1 MKELIDCFNER
12 YTRKKEYI
20 CKDLKPVKL
29 LNDDEYSDFR
39 NDAGLINP
47 QEIHY
52 YPLFKVP
59 KIKDNRPASFGYILK
74 TDDKEYKG
82 IMRQRNNN
90 EYGNNSVKIVIN
102 EDEVVLDAYG
112 ISINVNNCFLTL
124 YIDSPELPKLEYPKN
139 KMDMYRAYNFIYN
152 VNNYISDMRIKNL
165 ISNINPL
172 FPENI
177 DEADLYLDNILGY
190 IFKDIE
196 LKISAQYMD
205 VEEFIGGNWNN
216 DIPKPSD
223 KGWCINLPLNIYFL
237 PDKVI
242 FEKNGKDEVFNKYS
256 CYSLDERY
264 NIYIYETD
272 DFYVFRSYE
281 TEYVLKMIFFD
292 ENIDLNNTILKCF
305 KYINLTAKGFYCL
318 NPNKDNYY
326 TILNAIKEGKTIYA
340 NNYNILP
347 YWEINKEEKKIYLKS
362 SYLQYLAEA
371 SENGILMGQSPQ

>member
-1 MKELIDCFNER
+1 MKELIDYFNER

-139 KMDMYRAYNFIYN
+139 KMDMYRATSFILTVCSYTDDDYLWRCL
-152 VNNYISDMRIKNL
+152 VKFK
-165 ISNINPL
+165 PL
-172 FPENI
+172 PPENI
-177 DEADLYLDNILGY
+177 DEANLYSELNRFPEEILSR
-190 IFKDIE
+190 KD
-196 LKISAQYMD
+196 S
-205 VEEFIGGNWNN
+205 
-216 DIPKPSD
+216 
-223 KGWCINLPLNIYFL
+223 YFL
-237 PDKVI
+237 TK
-242 FEKNGKDEVFNKYS
+242 
-256 CYSLDERY
+256 
-264 NIYIYETD
+264 
-272 DFYVFRSYE
+272 
-281 TEYVLKMIFFD
+281 
-292 ENIDLNNTILKCF
+292 
-305 KYINLTAKGFYCL
+305 
-318 NPNKDNYY
+318 KDNYY
-326 TILNAIKEGKTIYA
+326 TVLDAIKKGKSIY
-340 NNYNILP
+340 YNRNIYP
-347 YWEINKEEKKIYLKS
+347 NWKINKEEKSICIKNS
-362 SYLQYLAEA
+362 W
-371 SENGILMGQSPQ
+371 SEVSITIFEYGFERPPM